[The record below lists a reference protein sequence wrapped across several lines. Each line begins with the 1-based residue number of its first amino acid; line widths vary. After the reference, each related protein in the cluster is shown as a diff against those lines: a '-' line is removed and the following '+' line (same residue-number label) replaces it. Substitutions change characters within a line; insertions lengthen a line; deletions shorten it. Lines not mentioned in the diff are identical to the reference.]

1 MYNNRI
7 NDYIILQ
14 PGEAGFDQARNSAF
28 LVREYVQLPQVNMQG
43 FDLDL
48 SYRFSAKFSY
58 KGTAAWVSA
67 KTKEGNPLID
77 TPPLNIQQ
85 QLAYSPIQDNPLR
98 LVFQTAFVA
107 EQTQVPDF
115 NFNYNFFENG
125 AIATRLVDISSA
137 PSSYHLFGF
146 SGRNATVKK
155 TQHQPCWGK
164 PFQCGLPQLF
174 ESIALFCRRNRTQ
187 HSR

>member
-1 MYNNRI
+1 MIKRETV
-7 NDYIILQ
+7 
-14 PGEAGFDQARNSAF
+14 PF

-48 SYRFSAKFSY
+48 SYRFSAKFNY

-67 KTKEGNPLID
+67 KTKEGTPLID

-98 LVFQTAFVA
+98 LVFKPLLLPNKPKSPILISTITSLRMEHCYSFGGHQLCTFILSFVW
-107 EQTQVPDF
+107 
-115 NFNYNFFENG
+115 
-125 AIATRLVDISSA
+125 
-137 PSSYHLFGF
+137 LF
-146 SGRNATVKK
+146 GRNATVKK
-155 TQHQPCWGK
+155 TQSQPCWGK
-164 PFQCGLPQLF
+164 PFRCGLPQLF

-187 HSR
+187 YSR